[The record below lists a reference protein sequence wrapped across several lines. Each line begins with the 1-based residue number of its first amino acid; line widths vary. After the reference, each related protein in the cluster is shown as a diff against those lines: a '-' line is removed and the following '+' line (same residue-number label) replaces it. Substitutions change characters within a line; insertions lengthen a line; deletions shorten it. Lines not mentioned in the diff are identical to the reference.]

1 MDTAT
6 GWSTPYRSS
15 SSSLTRCRSRP
26 LRRQTTSP
34 PPPAGNDAVGSDI
47 DFHQNSQFS
56 DNDTAVLLLQLAL
69 QQVPAPQATVDALRQ
84 TIETEGV
91 APVALSESGGNGGHQ
106 VLAYAVTDTA
116 DTTELHIYDSSSPGF
131 PAKQRPGFNHWARE
145 FNSGPDLPDGAATT
159 TRGTS
164 IEFNTSGQT
173 TTVSPYNGYDQ
184 IAPLTGGGMLT

>member
-1 MDTAT
+1 
-6 GWSTPYRSS
+6 
-15 SSSLTRCRSRP
+15 
-26 LRRQTTSP
+26 
-34 PPPAGNDAVGSDI
+34 
-47 DFHQNSQFS
+47 
-56 DNDTAVLLLQLAL
+56 LQLAL

-116 DTTELHIYDSSSPGF
+116 DTTELHIYDPSSPGF
-131 PAKQRPGFNHWARE
+131 PAKQRPGFNHWTRE
-145 FNSGPDLPDGAATT
+145 FDSGPDLPDGAATT
-159 TRGTS
+159 ARGTS

-184 IAPLTGGGMLT
+184 IAPLTGGGGGC